1 MIKLVLKRIPTEGGK
16 IAFELP
22 SEKSAIVN
30 LIAKCKE
37 KHNDYMLVSLE
48 TPKKPRSLPQ
58 NALLHTLIQQIC
70 NESGDDLLD
79 MKHEIKMRAIKRGY
93 PFTTGVLG
101 NIKPKKSSECNTV
114 ELNLL
119 IDECYEVGA
128 FLGIRFIS

>member
-1 MIKLVLKRIPTEGGK
+1 MTICLLLWTRR
-16 IAFELP
+16 
-22 SEKSAIVN
+22 KSREA
-30 LIAKCKE
+30 C
-37 KHNDYMLVSLE
+37 
-48 TPKKPRSLPQ
+48 PP

-128 FLGIRFIS
+128 FLGIRFEK